1 MVEFLEVLI
10 IGLAILTPVVYCICL
25 QKDLK
30 HCKLNR
36 TKLTENILHMDS
48 VMICNLKQYE
58 KLQDGIQN
66 ELNKLKGQVNQFKL
80 ERDPDAEFPSMER
93 SIQEANVVS
102 NFRMLQ
108 RLYKDL
114 T

>member
-10 IGLAILTPVVYCICL
+10 IGLAILMPVVYCILL

-30 HCKLNR
+30 HYKSHGGKSDKEIIHMAGVINDQ
-36 TKLTENILHMDS
+36 TE
-48 VMICNLKQYE
+48 QYS
-58 KLQDGIQN
+58 KLQDGIEN
-66 ELNKLKGQVNQFKL
+66 ELQKLKDQVDQFKL
-80 ERDPDAEFPSMER
+80 ERDPDSMFPSMER